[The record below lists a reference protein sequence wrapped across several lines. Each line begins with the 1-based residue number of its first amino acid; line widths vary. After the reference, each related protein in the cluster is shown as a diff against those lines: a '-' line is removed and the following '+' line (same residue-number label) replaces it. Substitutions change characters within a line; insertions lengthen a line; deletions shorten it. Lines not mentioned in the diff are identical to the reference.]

1 MHNNNDDDDGHE
13 DEDEDED
20 EDDDL
25 GHANALGKH
34 RLRAVD
40 LQTRHCHN
48 HSCFQSHSHSVL
60 N

>member
-40 LQTRHCHN
+40 LQTSTAIIIRA
-48 HSCFQSHSHSVL
+48 SKAIRI
-60 N
+60 